1 MCTCRLL
8 EFPHFLGRTLVFSV
22 VLTWSWF
29 PIANSFTLINTKL
42 LFTLNL
48 IILFLCDCFIAI
60 LTTVLFLTI
69 SFPQNF
75 VLGKWSLS
83 GRQAAVAFAPTFN
96 GDKSCTHIVVLQ
108 DRMWLSNRRQK
119 KCCRNLEILVWG
131 EIAVLKD
138 VSLLSKNYESSTVI
152 PQYPQGIGS
161 RTCGF

>member
-1 MCTCRLL
+1 M
-8 EFPHFLGRTLVFSV
+8 
-22 VLTWSWF
+22 
-29 PIANSFTLINTKL
+29 
-42 LFTLNL
+42 FTLNL
-48 IILFLCDCFIAI
+48 IILSLCNCFIAI
-60 LTTVLFLTI
+60 LTPVSFLTS

-96 GDKSCTHIVVLQ
+96 RDKSCTQIDVIQ

-138 VSLLSKNYESSTVI
+138 VSFLSKNYESSTVI

-161 RTCGF
+161 RTCGYQNPQMLKSPMKWM